1 MKGNSQIY
9 PGTSEPRRR
18 SERRRPRFY
27 ASAAWRAARAAAIAR
42 DGLRCVEC
50 GRAGR
55 LEVHH
60 VKPIKEGGRP
70 LALEN
75 LRTLCRACH
84 FRIEPRRVRRTAR
97 ESWRRVIDAE
107 A

>member
-1 MKGNSQIY
+1 MKRLGK
-9 PGTSEPRRR
+9 PRRL
-18 SERRRPRFY
+18 RFY
-27 ASAAWRAARAAAIAR
+27 ASAAWRAARVAAIAR
-42 DGLRCVEC
+42 DGHRCTEC

-60 VKPIKEGGRP
+60 IKAIKEGGRP
-70 LALEN
+70 LALDN

-97 ESWRRVIDAE
+97 EQWRRVIDAE